1 MTPPKRCLLFLLL
14 ALVAVVALALH
25 RWPWTRPTRIDLAEV
40 QQRVEALR
48 QEVEP
53 ARAAPDPADA
63 YTPQTPGSIAPP
75 GGGAPTPAHQDERQ

>member
-1 MTPPKRCLLFLLL
+1 VFVLCF
-14 ALVAVVALALH
+14 VAVVVTLAMH
-25 RWPWTRPTRIDLAEV
+25 RWPRPQPTRIDLAEV